1 MYCTIEDIRRYV
13 SEETLTELTDDTS
26 SGSVDTD
33 IVDGI
38 ITDAADEVNSYIQ
51 ARYTVPLA
59 SVPRFISQ
67 LTIEIAIYRLYKR
80 RFAMEMPESLDRSYQ
95 NALKN
100 LRLIQKGDVSIGAV
114 IGEGEQSP
122 APPAMNVLTNKR
134 RKEFRNI

>member
-13 SEETLTELTDDTS
+13 SEEALTELTDDTS
-26 SGSVDTD
+26 TGTVDIA

-38 ITDAADEVNSYIQ
+38 ITDAADEVNSYLQ

-67 LTIEIAIYRLYKR
+67 LTIDIAIYRLYKR
-80 RFAMEMPESLDRSYQ
+80 RFAMEMPESLERSYQ

-114 IGEGEQSP
+114 VSEGEQPP
-122 APPAMNVLTNKR
+122 AAPAMNVLTNKR
-134 RKEFRNI
+134 RKEFRDI

>member
-13 SEETLTELTDDTS
+13 SEERLTELTDDTS
-26 SGSVDTD
+26 TGTVDIA

-38 ITDAADEVNSYIQ
+38 ITDAADEVNSYLQ

-67 LTIEIAIYRLYKR
+67 LTIDIAIYRLYKR

-95 NALKN
+95 SALKN

-114 IGEGEQSP
+114 VSEGEQSP
-122 APPAMNVLTNKR
+122 AAPAMNVLTNKR
-134 RKEFRNI
+134 RREFRDI

>member
-13 SEETLTELTDDTS
+13 AENELTELTDDQS
-26 SGSVDTD
+26 AGSVDTD

-38 ITDAADEVNSYIQ
+38 ITDAADEVNSYLQ

-67 LTIEIAIYRLYKR
+67 LTIDIAIYRLYKR
-80 RFAMEMPESLDRSYQ
+80 RFAMAMPESLERSYQ

-122 APPAMNVLTNKR
+122 APPAMNVLTNRR
-134 RKEFRNI
+134 RKEFRDI

>member
-13 SEETLTELTDDTS
+13 AENELTDLTDDTS
-26 SGSVDTD
+26 AGAVDTD
-33 IVDGI
+33 IVEGI
-38 ITDAADEVNSYIQ
+38 IADASDTVNSYLE
-51 ARYTVPLA
+51 ARYAVPLV

-67 LTIEIAIYRLYKR
+67 LTTDIAIYLLYRR
-80 RFAMEMPESLDRSYQ
+80 RFAREMSESLERSYQ

-134 RKEFRNI
+134 RKEFRDI